1 MSKTGW
7 LYEQHA
13 CVRCALECVTY
24 EFNPFRA
31 TIDGDLV
38 TVYTCPKCGRI
49 DTVRIPAEEKA
60 Q

>member
-7 LYEQHA
+7 LYEQHV
-13 CVRCALECVTY
+13 CVRCTFECVTD

-31 TIDGDLV
+31 IIDGDLV
-38 TVYTCPKCGRI
+38 TVYIYPECGRI
-49 DTVRIPAEEKA
+49 DIVRIPIEEKA